1 MYRKIISALCL
12 LCAFTFVACDDD
24 NEDAIVKVS
33 SIEFEESALELEVG
47 ATKQLK
53 VNVLPEDA
61 FDKSVKWSSSNE
73 EVATID
79 ESGLLT
85 AVEAGNAT
93 ITATA
98 VDSEISKTCEITV
111 LAKEVVPEG
120 KIRFKGQIVDEGT
133 KSAADEATR
142 ELLVVYTEKFT
153 EDNFADG
160 MTTTKI
166 EIAED
171 GSFSLDIEDEKE
183 FIVFLM
189 ENNRVKGLV
198 GIDAGGEEYWEN
210 LNSGYLSGV
219 IELGNVPS
227 SSEDGLLIAEKTIA
241 DLSVVEGKSEL
252 IQKMSRLDDHIRTYM
267 NFTNTGFKNFASP
280 GFVFSSNLVFGEQ
293 IDADDLSY
301 AGYQIYAWG
310 KGLENTMHLFPPAEV
325 ARGNGEKYNDQ
336 TPIHGEAFDPGSEFK
351 FMGFIGGET
360 SADLLQGDIPAG
372 EWSMQTTSGTELA
385 SYSLNSILP
394 LENDKISVPVPAI
407 TINSDADGVITEID
421 LNWQYYRGGELV
433 TIDDVEP
440 LKDRIS
446 NTNIEYI
453 QDENTGEDHPFNY
466 NDTSIV
472 PDNQNVWSV
481 NGENNNK
488 KLNTLVIGYTIDC
501 VFYQV
506 KMVIAE

>member
-189 ENNRVKGLV
+189 ET
-198 GIDAGGEEYWEN
+198 
-210 LNSGYLSGV
+210 
-219 IELGNVPS
+219 IE
-227 SSEDGLLIAEKTIA
+227 
-241 DLSVVEGKSEL
+241 
-252 IQKMSRLDDHIRTYM
+252 
-267 NFTNTGFKNFASP
+267 
-280 GFVFSSNLVFGEQ
+280 
-293 IDADDLSY
+293 
-301 AGYQIYAWG
+301 
-310 KGLENTMHLFPPAEV
+310 
-325 ARGNGEKYNDQ
+325 
-336 TPIHGEAFDPGSEFK
+336 
-351 FMGFIGGET
+351 
-360 SADLLQGDIPAG
+360 
-372 EWSMQTTSGTELA
+372 
-385 SYSLNSILP
+385 
-394 LENDKISVPVPAI
+394 
-407 TINSDADGVITEID
+407 
-421 LNWQYYRGGELV
+421 
-433 TIDDVEP
+433 
-440 LKDRIS
+440 
-446 NTNIEYI
+446 
-453 QDENTGEDHPFNY
+453 
-466 NDTSIV
+466 
-472 PDNQNVWSV
+472 
-481 NGENNNK
+481 
-488 KLNTLVIGYTIDC
+488 
-501 VFYQV
+501 
-506 KMVIAE
+506 